1 MSQDED
7 AKPLVRRADLCRA
20 EQTRRRR
27 VAQSPKLSQY
37 GLEPE
42 GDVAGDVFEEHPFGA
57 ALGNDPG
64 GIGPEMAGIVGAAA
78 LSGRAERLARIP
90 GEDGVKDP
98 SGGRA
103 SKLRRS
109 SQIGAGVKY
118 PARWAAM
125 STLRGQS
132 SHSTKARV

>member
-1 MSQDED
+1 VGQDED
-7 AKPLVRRADLCRA
+7 AQPLVRRADFCRA

-27 VAQSPKLSQY
+27 VAQSPKLSQD

-78 LSGRAERLARIP
+78 LSGRAERLAGVS
-90 GEDGVKDP
+90 GEDGVKGP
-98 SGGRA
+98 SEVSGVEAAQVVPDRGRGEIPCALGGDEN
-103 SKLRRS
+103 
-109 SQIGAGVKY
+109 GAGPVLLSRC
-118 PARWAAM
+118 P
-125 STLRGQS
+125 
-132 SHSTKARV
+132 